1 MTDQLQKV
9 LSLAEAVLFD
19 FDGPICSVFAG
30 YPAPQVAA
38 DLRRY
43 LEGLRPDVAWSSAGL
58 SDDPMRVLT
67 DTPAWGPDFAVAADD
82 KLTELE
88 TVAVATARPTEG
100 AAEGMRACRESR
112 RAVAIVSNNSTSA
125 IRRYLDEHS
134 LTELVDGAIIG
145 RRHGRPE
152 LMKPHPGPIEEALA
166 ALNVAPAAAVLIG
179 DSVTDVI
186 AARRA
191 GIMCIGYANKTSK
204 AQLLAD
210 ADVVIADMRTLAER
224 LRDSPLPE

>member
-1 MTDQLQKV
+1 M
-9 LSLAEAVLFD
+9 E
-19 FDGPICSVFAG
+19 IR
-30 YPAPQVAA
+30 YR
-38 DLRRY
+38 RRY
-43 LEGLRPDVAWSSAGL
+43 VDMWANPETIRVFRLR
-58 SDDPMRVLT
+58 
-67 DTPAWGPDFAVAADD
+67 
-82 KLTELE
+82 
-88 TVAVATARPTEG
+88 
-100 AAEGMRACRESR
+100 SR
-112 RAVAIVSNNSTSA
+112 IVSR